1 MTATESSIRTY
12 EVEIGGKPLL
22 IQHGALAGLANGA
35 VTVRQGDT
43 VVLVT
48 ACMADPRE
56 GIDFFPLTVD
66 YEERLYAVGKIPGG
80 FPRRE
85 GRPSSDGIL
94 AMRLTDR
101 SIRPLFPKGFRN
113 EIQIVATTLSSDRE
127 HQPDTLITVGASAAL
142 SISDIPFNGPVSSVR
157 VGRIDGEYVVN
168 PTFAEAAEGD
178 LDLIVAG
185 TKDAVM
191 MVEAGATEVPEEAV
205 IEAMEIAMEANSAI
219 NGLIEE
225 IAADAA
231 PVKKDYTPAVD
242 NEEAIEAV
250 RDALADRLDDLVS
263 NAASERSEENKRV
276 RAELTEQ
283 FEDRFEKRDIGDA
296 LYAVIKKAMRDRI
309 LNEGRR
315 ADDRETTEI
324 RPLDIHVGTLPR
336 THGSGLFKRGET
348 QVLTIATLGGM
359 NMAQKLDTLSP
370 DESKRYMHHYNF
382 PPYSVG
388 EARPMRGA
396 GRREIGHGALAER
409 ALLPVIPPETEFPYA
424 LRLVSEVLSSNGS
437 TSMASVCGSTL
448 ALMDAGVPLSA
459 PVAGI
464 AMGLIMGDDGEY
476 AVLTDI
482 AGQED
487 FMGDMDFKVAG
498 TNEGITALQMDIK
511 IGGVSRE
518 LLETALAQA
527 RDARIFLLERMGEV
541 IEKPR
546 ESVSEH
552 APKVYII
559 KIDQEQIGTVI
570 GPGGRVIR
578 KIQEDSGG
586 ANVDIQE
593 DGTIFVSAVEGDA
606 ADIAIRMIEGLTKEI
621 GVGETYTGPVT
632 RILNFGA
639 FVEILPGKDGLVHIS
654 ELSEE
659 RVERVEDVVSVGDEL
674 TVTVT
679 EIDSLGRV
687 NLTARSGRVGAPS
700 EGGDRDRPR
709 DRGGDRD
716 RGGRDRGGRDRG
728 GRDRGGRDRGRDRDR
743 PRGRDRD
750 RDRDRPRDRDRD
762 RDRDGDRDRDRG
774 PEARAPRPRRP
785 EREPAPELER
795 ELEMD
800 EEAPV
805 TAEVNGAVEDDFDEG
820 ADYDGADF
828 SGPEDRSDDRR
839 DDRSQDRG
847 DDRGDGAPRRR
858 RRRRPRSGGGGGGRE
873 GGSGS
878 GQRQPEQREINRGA
892 SRGGASRGWTR
903 RSSPESGVP
912 PAPPPPPRRGLG
924 GGGDYED

>member
-1 MTATESSIRTY
+1 MTATQPEVRTY

-85 GRPSSDGIL
+85 GRPSSDGVL

-113 EIQIVATTLSSDRE
+113 EVQIVATTLSSDRE

-157 VGRIDGEYVVN
+157 IGRLDGQFIVN

-185 TKDAVM
+185 TSDAVM
-191 MVEAGATEVPEEAV
+191 MVEAGASEVPEEAI
-205 IEAMEIAMEANSAI
+205 IEAMELAMEANSAI
-219 NGLIEE
+219 NGLVQE
-225 IAADAA
+225 IADAVA
-231 PVKKDYTPAVD
+231 PEKKDYAPAVE
-242 NEEAIEAV
+242 NTEAVEAV
-250 RDALADRLDDLVS
+250 REALAGRLDELVES
-263 NAASERSEENKRV
+263 AASERSEANKRV

-283 FEDRFEKRDIGDA
+283 FQDRFEPRDVGDA

-309 LNEGRR
+309 LRDGRR
-315 ADDRETTEI
+315 ADGRETTEI
-324 RPLDIHVGTLPR
+324 RPLDIHVDALPR

-388 EARPMRGA
+388 EVRPMRGA

-464 AMGLIMGDDGEY
+464 AMGLIMGEDGEY

-498 TNEGITALQMDIK
+498 TAAGVTALQMDIK
-511 IGGVSRE
+511 IGGVSRQ
-518 LLETALAQA
+518 LLESALAQA
-527 RDARIFLLERMGEV
+527 REARVFLLDRMAEV
-541 IEKPR
+541 IEQPR

-586 ANVDIQE
+586 ANIDIQE
-593 DGTIFVSAVEGDA
+593 DGVIFVSAVEGAA
-606 ADIAIRMIEGLTKEI
+606 ADAAIRMIEGLTKEI
-621 GVGETYTGPVT
+621 SVGETYTGPVT

-687 NLTARSGRVGAPS
+687 NLTARSGRVGAAP
-700 EGGDRDRPR
+700 EADRDRPR
-709 DRGGDRD
+709 ERD
-716 RGGRDRGGRDRG
+716 RERP
-728 GRDRGGRDRGRDRDR
+728 RDRGRERDRDR
-743 PRGRDRD
+743 ERPRSRDRD
-750 RDRDRPRDRDRD
+750 RDRERPRDR
-762 RDRDGDRDRDRG
+762 G
-774 PEARAPRPRRP
+774 PAESRPPRPRRP
-785 EREPAPELER
+785 AREP
-795 ELEMD
+795 D
-800 EEAPV
+800 EEAETPLG
-805 TAEVNGAVEDDFDEG
+805 AEANGA
-820 ADYDGADF
+820 A
-828 SGPEDRSDDRR
+828 EDRFADDHAALETDAAPGERE
-839 DDRSQDRG
+839 
-847 DDRGDGAPRRR
+847 DGAPRRR
-858 RRRRPRSGGGGGGRE
+858 RRRRSRSGENRE
-873 GGSGS
+873 ASS
-878 GQRQPEQREINRGA
+878 RQPEQQREITRGGGRR
-892 SRGGASRGWTR
+892 SPGGASRGWTR
-903 RSSPESGVP
+903 RSAPASGGP

-924 GGGDYED
+924 GSGDYED